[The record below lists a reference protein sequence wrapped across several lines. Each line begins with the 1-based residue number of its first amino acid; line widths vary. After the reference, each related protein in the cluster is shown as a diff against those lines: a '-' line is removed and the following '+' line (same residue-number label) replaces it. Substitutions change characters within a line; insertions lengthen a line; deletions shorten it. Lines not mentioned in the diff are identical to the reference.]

1 MRSPAN
7 LLKGGLIAGAA
18 ITLAVLSGAHALSSA
33 SVRNSPELAA
43 AIWPTNGLALERLA
57 YASFVD
63 DVRKALTRPRTS
75 AASAGDQSAELAA
88 DLQGKGDEIRRLAAL
103 QRAAAIQA
111 LAYEPLL
118 PKAHAILALSEADP
132 VRQKRLVDLASRL
145 NRRDSALQG
154 LVLQSKVNSK
164 DYAGTIETLDQILR
178 VNPERG
184 AEFYPLLTKALRQPV
199 TIPAFRDLLSRPLP
213 WRDAFLIYAVTDP
226 VAARNLATIRKDIKI
241 DNREFNQALT
251 ANLVRNGDL
260 VAAAD
265 LYRRLA
271 KPSASKAGE
280 WSADFPP
287 FDWTFANEAGIR
299 AQPSRDGRS
308 LEFAVDPG
316 NGGVLASRLVLRP
329 AQPFT
334 VRVKHEVASG
344 SSVEDLKLTLT
355 CLGGNGPF
363 FETALE
369 SGKESFEVRQ
379 APACDYMLLA
389 IHGRAWTGSEP
400 LNGSL
405 SAVRVTTP

>member
-1 MRSPAN
+1 MRLPAN
-7 LLKGGLIAGAA
+7 LLKGGLITSAA
-18 ITLAVLSGAHALSSA
+18 VTLAALSGAHALSSA

-43 AIWPTNGLALERLA
+43 AIWPMNGLALERLA
-57 YASFVD
+57 YGSFVD
-63 DVRKALTRPRTS
+63 DVRKALTRPG
-75 AASAGDQSAELAA
+75 ASAGEQSADLAA
-88 DLQGKGDEIRRLAAL
+88 DLQGKGDEIRRLAGL
-103 QRAAAIQA
+103 QHATAVKA

-132 VRQKRLVDLASRL
+132 VRQRQLIDLASRL

-184 AEFYPLLTKALRQPV
+184 AEFYPLLTKALQQPV
-199 TIPAFRDLLSRPLP
+199 TIPAFRELLSRPLP
-213 WRDAFLIYAVTDP
+213 WRDAFLMHAVMDP
-226 VAARNLATIRKDIKI
+226 VAARNLATIRKDIRI

-265 LYRRLA
+265 LYGRLA
-271 KPSASKAGE
+271 KPAASKTGE
-280 WSADFPP
+280 WPSDFPP
-287 FDWTFANEAGIR
+287 FDWTFANEPGMR
-299 AQPSRDGRS
+299 AQPSRDGQS
-308 LEFAVDPG
+308 LEFTVDPG
-316 NGGVLASRLVLRP
+316 NGGVLASRLVPRP

-344 SSVEDLKLTLT
+344 SSAEDLKLTLT

-363 FETALE
+363 FETVLG
-369 SGKESFEVRQ
+369 SGKESFDVRQ

-389 IHGRAWTGSEP
+389 INGRAWTGSEP

-405 SAVRVTTP
+405 SGVRITAR